1 MKPSVQYNDKIGH
14 ASADV
19 AGIDYDAIAR
29 RCNLGERYTII
40 GISLYGTRDISV
52 SLLCRDKEESTR
64 ENEVLVHVYPRI
76 DLSVNNVLERLN
88 VTINITN
95 DRRYDDPEL
104 DTVREVNIEV
114 EDEDN
119 DDENDDNED

>member
-1 MKPSVQYNDKIGH
+1 MKPSVQYNDRIGH
-14 ASADV
+14 ASADI

-40 GISLYGTRDISV
+40 GISLSGTRDISV
-52 SLLCRDKEESTR
+52 SLLCRDNDESTPY
-64 ENEVLVHVYPRI
+64 NEVLVNVYPSI
-76 DLSVNNVLERLN
+76 DLSINNVIERLN

-95 DRRYDDPEL
+95 DRKYDDPEL

-114 EDEDN
+114 EDED
-119 DDENDDNED
+119 DNED